1 MLGQLG
7 LQAHISPADVDGMLQ
22 FGISGRVETGRD
34 TIPGAF
40 TVTWIDVDPE
50 HQMPLVDAVTGII
63 MEQHGNEHYLGT
75 CFATVGRRNYT
86 FTAWT
91 GPDAAQEALRGVAHT
106 SAMKL
111 AQTGG
116 LGADARGITSM
127 WTPHFLNGV
136 FHPGASSSD
145 LSDLGSQWL

>member
-1 MLGQLG
+1 M
-7 LQAHISPADVDGMLQ
+7 VQ

-40 TVTWIDVDPE
+40 TVTWIEVDPE
-50 HQMPLVDAVTGII
+50 HQMPLVDAATAIV

-75 CFATVGRRNYT
+75 CFATIGPRNYT

-91 GPDAAQEALRGVAHT
+91 SPEAAQEALRGAAHT

-111 AQTGG
+111 AQTGDRRHARVTS
-116 LGADARGITSM
+116 ADAPLRGARPAPSPTS
-127 WTPHFLNGV
+127 P
-136 FHPGASSSD
+136 SSAVR
-145 LSDLGSQWL
+145 LE